1 VQHKYPYQT
10 VNEFDVPRALRVTVT
25 CSILGTS
32 RVTLVLAQTTIS
44 VHGGEVQ
51 GAVQATWEVGDID
64 VKGEFVANEIEGLI
78 GLIIL
83 HKIDTRANICSSNE
97 LERKRIT
104 SGGDTINPLIVSTV
118 NCAVCSARLGVR
130 AEG

>member
-1 VQHKYPYQT
+1 
-10 VNEFDVPRALRVTVT
+10 LRVTVT

-32 RVTLVLAQTTIS
+32 RVTLVLAQATIS

-51 GAVQATWEVGDID
+51 GAVQATWEVRDID
-64 VKGEFVANEIEGLI
+64 VKGEFVANEVESLI

-83 HKIDTRANICSSNE
+83 HKVDTRANVCSSDK
-97 LERKRIT
+97 LEGKRIT
-104 SGGDTINPLIVSTV
+104 SGCDTVGSLIVSTV
-118 NCAVCSARLGVR
+118 DRTVCSARLGVR